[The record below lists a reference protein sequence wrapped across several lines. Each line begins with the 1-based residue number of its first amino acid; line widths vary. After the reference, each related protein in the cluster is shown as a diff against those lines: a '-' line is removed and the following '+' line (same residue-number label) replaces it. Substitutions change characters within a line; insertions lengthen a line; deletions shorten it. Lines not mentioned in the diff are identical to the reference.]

1 MMGYFLAMTAAM
13 GLQQLKIWEDNKQK
27 EELAEKQ
34 RAFKKALQEKQF
46 EQAKLNL
53 EEANRIAL
61 HMEYEA
67 HQLRRKDIED
77 EYDNAFNALADQLH
91 LEKWPL
97 SVVPFIMKGES
108 FGSRVRGFDVASI
121 NCVVTPSN
129 SDNFNK
135 YIYTKMDML
144 IERIM
149 NLNWNSS
156 TDHNVIYYGAAW
168 KQRTAMGVPKFDNN
182 DIERLYAGLR
192 TVPFVC
198 ITPYFKGTIGEF
210 VIKVRVWGLGEDADC
225 NSSVIYPSQISF
237 SELSTN
243 SDFDNNSE
251 KIIEELSLYIVSL
264 IGYLT
269 DMYYWKMYNTL
280 PLLPKIAK
288 KQRILSLDT
297 LMEDYCNSVF
307 HENAR
312 LSDLLKYGLS
322 LIGNVSGA
330 EKKDIQDSIIS
341 AIKKYIG
348 LENAAVTTMSD
359 LITEGNLMMW
369 LNESEKSLLKHYL
382 DIDYSIKARQ
392 INKLNKTIKMNAEQ
406 YSHNKEVLLDIL
418 SDILKIEMLPKSHR
432 AEFEHISK
440 KIGADQFS
448 IALIGEFQGGKS
460 TTFDALCDGREIS
473 PRGNNIKTSACRI
486 RVTNI
491 DVDTEEH
498 AIITWKSDPELIQTI
513 SSILTTVPPE
523 ELGFNPDSKEV
534 FSYSEYVNLSNPKHR
549 AIIEESISA
558 IETENL
564 DRDTRD
570 VIMIAK
576 FILANYDKV
585 KDMREEMTY
594 SFTEAIQYMVFPH
607 DMLERYNASGE
618 KVSCFTLEESLFA
631 FVQTVDCY
639 IHSESLKRLGCS
651 FVDCPGL
658 FASEYDTSI
667 AIQTMCSSDAT
678 LYLLGGEKQMGQ
690 EDIKSIGEIMKIGKA
705 GNKEYAGEDV
715 FFAINQRKPDDQ
727 TSFVRLN
734 LSEINQAGFKKESLP
749 LYNAFLYYYAQLG
762 RSFLDGSL
770 DENTLKNFMST
781 AKEGQDFSK
790 RWVRIVNRALTSL
803 DLDEEYDIN
812 ELSYE
817 SVSLVKRLSKADK
830 LFSEIE
836 DYIVGKKSYSILID
850 NGAIKVQNGLST
862 IESALREKERSAQM
876 DVAEKAREFQKAREA
891 YQLFRNDVETTM
903 STAFPNKDSR
913 IYLEDSYRD
922 YFLDESVITDVAF
935 KTTVSLIDYMKK
947 GGTKWRGFKLLVGGK
962 FSDKKKKE
970 YEAQFA
976 SDIKGFLTEAF
987 STSITPVITRWIT
1000 TLYAGKDLRFDNTVR
1015 ERALKLGETIQENW
1029 KQLSKTVP
1037 LFNELS
1043 FPNIED
1049 QIPQCVNSDVQFDDE
1064 SISSGIIEKTS
1075 EMAIKDAMMEIVAQ
1089 IVSYVTAIVV
1099 MFIVD
1104 MFVTFGLA
1112 LIIGIISEI
1121 LVYVGLRNPKE
1132 IKSVSDFKKKELA
1145 LYNELKDKIRSALSA
1160 NETREQVCFNKE
1172 KGMVTVVDSI
1182 VAGYKSFYLNELN
1195 SKRQELEDAIK
1206 EQEELYNGTRENLE
1220 QIATEAKRVR
1230 EKEIQPLLSKV
1241 TSLIEAVTNE
1251 Q

>member
-1 MMGYFLAMTAAM
+1 MGYFLAMTAAM

-27 EELAEKQ
+27 EELADKQ
-34 RAFKKALQEKQF
+34 RAFKKALQDRQF

-61 HMEYEA
+61 DMEHEA

-77 EYDNAFNALADQLH
+77 EYDNAFDALADQLH

-129 SDNFNK
+129 NDYFNK
-135 YIYTKMDML
+135 IIYPKMDML
-144 IERIM
+144 IERVM
-149 NLNWNSS
+149 NLNWNSN
-156 TDHNVIYYGAAW
+156 TDHSVIYYGAAW

-182 DIERLYAGLR
+182 DVERLYAGLR
-192 TVPFVC
+192 TVPFIC
-198 ITPYFKGTIGEF
+198 ITPYFKGTTGEF
-210 VIKVRVWGLGEDADC
+210 VIKVRVWGLGEDAEC
-225 NSSVIYPSQISF
+225 NSSVINPSHASF
-237 SELSTN
+237 PKLSLDT
-243 SDFDNNSE
+243 DFDNNPE
-251 KIIEELSLYIVSL
+251 IIIENLSLYIVSL

-269 DMYYWKMYNTL
+269 DMYYWKMYNTT
-280 PLLPKIAK
+280 PLLPLIAN
-288 KQRILSLDT
+288 QHRTLSMDI
-297 LMEDYCNSVF
+297 LMEDYCNSAF

-312 LSDLLKYGLS
+312 LSDILKYGLS
-322 LIGNVSGA
+322 LIQNVNDT
-330 EKKDIQDSIIS
+330 EKKDIRDSIII
-341 AIKKYIG
+341 AIRKYIG
-348 LENAAVTTMSD
+348 LDNNEIATMSD

-369 LNESEKSLLKHYL
+369 LNETEKNLLKQYL
-382 DIDYSIKARQ
+382 DIDYSIKVKK
-392 INKLNKTIKMNAEQ
+392 INYLNKNLKMNAEQ

-440 KIGADQFS
+440 KISADQFS

-491 DVDTEEH
+491 DVNTEEH
-498 AIITWKSDPELIQTI
+498 AIITWKSDTELIQTI
-513 SSILTTVPPE
+513 SSVLTTVPPE
-523 ELGFNPDSKEV
+523 ELGYDSSSKEV

-549 AIIEESISA
+549 AIIEESIS
-558 IETENL
+558 TVDTNTL

-585 KDMREEMTY
+585 KDLREEKTY
-594 SFTEAIQYMVFPH
+594 SFKEAIQYMVFPQ
-607 DMLERYNASGE
+607 DMLERYNDSGE
-618 KVSCFTLEESLFA
+618 KVTCFNLEESLFA

-667 AIQTMCSSDAT
+667 AIQTMCASDAT

-690 EDIKSIGEIMKIGKA
+690 ADIRSIGEIMKIGKA
-705 GNKEYAGEDV
+705 GNKEYTGEDV

-734 LSEINQAGFKKESLP
+734 LSEINQAGFKKDSLP

-762 RSFLDGSL
+762 LSFLEGKL
-770 DENTLKNFMST
+770 DENTLKNFMSA
-781 AKEGQDFSK
+781 AKKGQDFSQ
-790 RWVRIVNRALTSL
+790 RWVRIVNRAITNL
-803 DLDEEYDIN
+803 DLDEEYEITD
-812 ELSYE
+812 LSHE
-817 SVSLVKRLSKADK
+817 SVALVKKLSKADK
-830 LFSEIE
+830 LFSDIE
-836 DYIVGKKSYSILID
+836 NYIVGKKSYSILID

-891 YQLFRNDVETTM
+891 YKTFRNDVETTI
-903 STAFPNKDSR
+903 STAFPSKDNR

-947 GGTKWRGFKLLVGGK
+947 GGTKWRGFKLLIGGK

-987 STSITPVITRWIT
+987 SSSITPVITRWIT
-1000 TLYAGKDLRFDNTVR
+1000 TLYAGKDFRFDNTVR

-1043 FPNIED
+1043 LPNIED
-1049 QIPQCVNSDVQFDDE
+1049 QIPQCVNSDVQFSDDN
-1064 SISSGIIEKTS
+1064 ISGGIIEKTS
-1075 EMAIKDAMMEIVAQ
+1075 EMALKDAMMEIVAQ

-1132 IKSVSDFKKKELA
+1132 IKTVSDFKKKELA
-1145 LYNELKDKIRSALSA
+1145 LYNELKDKIRAALSA
-1160 NETREQVCFNKE
+1160 VETREQVCFNKD
-1172 KGMVTVVDSI
+1172 KGMVTVVNSI
-1182 VAGYKSFYLNELN
+1182 VEGYKSFYLNELDG
-1195 SKRQELEDAIK
+1195 KKQELEDAIK

-1220 QIATEAKRVR
+1220 KIASDAKRVR
-1230 EKEIQPLLSKV
+1230 ETEIQPLLSKV
-1241 TSLIEAVTNE
+1241 SSLIEAVTNE